1 MLHRLLETQAA
12 PQRKP
17 LDTVISVVLHA
28 ALVFGALR
36 ATHRVAVALPKPDE
50 VLVRRS
56 APRDEPTPERRT
68 PPTGAL
74 GAAPT
79 RPGQPVIVPPVQV
92 PIDIPGVDLTAAP
105 ITAADF
111 ADTMSPRGRGTGT
124 PDGTSTGDPSAGAPY
139 ASFDV
144 EKVAATLPGSPAPAY
159 PEMLKAS
166 GIEGEVLAQFVVDT
180 AGRVEAGSYRV
191 LQSSHEGF
199 SNTVKVALPRMRFI
213 PAEAG
218 GRKVRMIVQQRF
230 AFALDR

>member
-17 LDTVISVVLHA
+17 LGTAVSVVLHA
-28 ALVFGALR
+28 ALVFGAFR

-56 APRDEPTPERRT
+56 APRDEPAPERRT

-74 GAAPT
+74 GAAPA
-79 RPGQPVIVPPVQV
+79 RPGHPVLVAPLQV
-92 PIDIPGVDLTAAP
+92 PIVIPGVDLTAAP

-111 ADTMSPRGRGTGT
+111 ADTMSPRSRGTGS
-124 PDGTSTGDPSAGAPY
+124 PDGTATRDAADGTPY

-166 GIEGEVLAQFVVDT
+166 GIEGDVLAQFVVDT
-180 AGRVEAGSYRV
+180 AGRVEPGSFRV

-199 SNTVKVALPRMRFI
+199 SNTVKVALPRMRFM

>member
-1 MLHRLLETQAA
+1 MLQQLLETQAA

-17 LDTVISVVLHA
+17 LGTAVSVVLHVALAVA
-28 ALVFGALR
+28 AL
-36 ATHRVAVALPKPDE
+36 RVTGRDAVALPGPVE
-50 VLVRRS
+50 VVVRPA
-56 APRDEPTPERRT
+56 APRDEPAPARRP

-79 RPGQPVIVPPVQV
+79 RNGPPVIVPPIQV

-105 ITAADF
+105 VTAADF
-111 ADTMSPRGRGTGT
+111 ADTMSPRTRGTGT
-124 PDGTSTGDPSAGAPY
+124 PDGTSLGDPSAGAPY

-144 EKVAATLPGSPAPAY
+144 EKVAATLPGSPAPSY

-180 AGRVEAGSYRV
+180 AGRVEPRSFRV
-191 LQSSHEGF
+191 LQSSHDGF
-199 SNTVKVALPRMRFI
+199 SNTVLVALPRMRFI